1 MEWRFETVE
10 EKLIIGMNFYG
21 DPFSVGGSWSVDN
34 AIGKLWQR
42 YSTYLSKH
50 SDMILHRVSADESYE
65 CHVMDESFEDTGE
78 YGIMVGVE
86 VSSLN
91 QQPVHLVSK
100 VIPKRKYM
108 VLILSG
114 QEIVS
119 DQQVFIDEILKENT
133 EVSVDTSFFFEKYDK
148 RFKGMHRIEESLVEI
163 FIPLNHKDSSYG

>member
-1 MEWRFETVE
+1 MEWRFETIK

-42 YSTYLSKH
+42 YSVYLSKY
-50 SDMILHRVSADESYE
+50 SDQILHRVSPDESYE
-65 CHVMDESFEDTGE
+65 CHVMDEGFEETGE
-78 YGIMVGVE
+78 YGVMVGVE

-100 VIPKRKYM
+100 VIPGKQYL
-108 VLILSG
+108 VLILKG

-119 DQQVFIDEILKENT
+119 DQQVFVNEILIEHPDI
-133 EVSVDTSFFFEKYDK
+133 SVDARFFFEKYDK
-148 RFKGMHRIEESLVEI
+148 RFKGMNRIDESLVEI
-163 FIPLNHKDSSYG
+163 YIPLNDTDSKHG